1 MRTIIGSW
9 LMDVGKYVATAI
21 IIGMVFKQSEG
32 SDWYYWMAFGILA
45 TIMAWGVFLLR
56 SPKTRKINNN

>member
-21 IIGMVFKQSEG
+21 IIGMVFKQAEDSI
-32 SDWYYWMAFGILA
+32 WYYWMAFGILSV
-45 TIMAWGVFLLR
+45 ILSVGLLLMR
-56 SPKTRKINNN
+56 SRKTKKIKNN